1 MSDQPKPPAKKR
13 KSQPDHSVW
22 VKSQWVEA
30 AGHGHG
36 IYVVP
41 IVVGIIAVIV
51 LNLAALMWLR

>member
-13 KSQPDHSVW
+13 KSQPHHSIW

-30 AGHGHG
+30 SGHGHG

-51 LNLAALMWLR
+51 LNLAAIMWLR

>member
-1 MSDQPKPPAKKR
+1 MSEQPKLPKK
-13 KSQPDHSVW
+13 KSKTEHSIW

-30 AGHGHG
+30 SGHGHG

-51 LNLAALMWLR
+51 LNLAAIMWLR

>member
-1 MSDQPKPPAKKR
+1 MSDQPKLPAKKR
-13 KSQPDHSVW
+13 KSQPDHSIW

-41 IVVGIIAVIV
+41 IVVGIIALIV
-51 LNLAALMWLR
+51 LNLAAIMWLR